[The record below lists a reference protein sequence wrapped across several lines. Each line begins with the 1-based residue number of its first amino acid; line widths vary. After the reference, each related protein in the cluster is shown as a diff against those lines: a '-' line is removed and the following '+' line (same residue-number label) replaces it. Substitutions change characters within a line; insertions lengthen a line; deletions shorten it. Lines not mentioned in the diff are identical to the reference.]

1 MILAL
6 LYTLSLFWGVGYFF
20 MLNIADNYH
29 CAKVSSPINY
39 LQEVALWEPLEK
51 VLQNTVGIEKC
62 KYFMY
67 MGRVALGEVWVYL
80 YKHTRTRRYLNLDGR
95 GYAYKFYDGAYRPEK
110 IQDALEHVF

>member
-39 LQEVALWEPLEK
+39 LQ
-51 VLQNTVGIEKC
+51 
-62 KYFMY
+62 
-67 MGRVALGEVWVYL
+67 
-80 YKHTRTRRYLNLDGR
+80 LDG
-95 GYAYKFYDGAYRPEK
+95 KFYDGAYRPEK